1 MLVRDRMTAPPITMD
16 VRGSIAEAHGLMRHY
31 QIRRVPVLRKGQLV
45 GIVSWTDLMRAMPS
59 PATLLGAQ
67 EMPGLLLR
75 AGVREIMTADPT
87 TVAPDQPI
95 EDAALIMRQHK
106 IGGLPV
112 VEGGALV
119 GMITE
124 SDIFQAF
131 VDLTGVRGRG
141 TRLVVALSGHHRAVT
156 ELVAAIDEAGQ
167 RLVSIAT
174 YVHEG
179 EPRAIVRVDTDNPVP
194 LVHALAEKLFKV
206 VHISARAPSNA
217 QPGPSPS
224 VRQAAEVRP
233 ASGVNSRPQ

>member
-1 MLVRDRMTAPPITMD
+1 MLVRDRMTTPPITMD

-75 AGVREIMTADPT
+75 SSVKEIMTADPT
-87 TVAPDQPI
+87 TVSPNQPI
-95 EDAALIMRQHK
+95 EDAALLMRQQK

-112 VEGGALV
+112 VEDGTLV
-119 GMITE
+119 GIITE

-141 TRLVVALSGHHRAVT
+141 TRLVVKLSGHHRAVT
-156 ELVAAIDEAGQ
+156 ELAAAIDEAGLP
-167 RLVSIAT
+167 LVSIAT
-174 YVHEG
+174 YLHEG
-179 EPRAIVRVDTDNPVP
+179 ERLAIVRVDTDNPVP
-194 LVHALAEKLFKV
+194 LVHALADRLFRV
-206 VHISARAPSNA
+206 VHISPRAPSNG
-217 QPGPSPS
+217 QLGSSPS
-224 VRQAAEVRP
+224 VRQAEVRP
-233 ASGVNSRPQ
+233 ASRVNSRPQ